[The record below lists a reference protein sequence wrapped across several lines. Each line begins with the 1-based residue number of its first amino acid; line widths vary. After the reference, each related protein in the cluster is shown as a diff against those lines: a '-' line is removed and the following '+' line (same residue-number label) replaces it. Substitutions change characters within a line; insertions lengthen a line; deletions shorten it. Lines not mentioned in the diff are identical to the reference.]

1 MKKMDGKKRWNNITF
16 VIEAGSIIC
25 IAVMLLNLLCF
36 HMYNIIDSDMSS
48 ELVLANQLAHGCVGG
63 GVYLITGIILR
74 NYGWLIRS

>member
-48 ELVLANQLAHGCVGG
+48 ELVLANQLAHGG

>member
-48 ELVLANQLAHGCVGG
+48 ELVLANQLAHGGGG

>member
-48 ELVLANQLAHGCVGG
+48 ELVLANQLAHGWGG
-63 GVYLITGIILR
+63 GVYI
-74 NYGWLIRS
+74 

>member
-48 ELVLANQLAHGCVGG
+48 ELVLANQLAHWGG